1 MTDAAHPSNEPMRS
15 IDPADSDPQAT
26 YYLLNSVVV
35 PRPIAWVSTLAA
47 DGTAN
52 LAPHSFCTV
61 AGTQPPTLAF
71 TSIGEKHTV
80 ANVRATGDF
89 VFHVVDY
96 AITERMNITAANAP
110 ADVSEFE
117 LAGLEQTA
125 SAKVRSPRVVG
136 APVAMECVLDRII
149 DVGHSRMVL
158 GTVVQLHIAERLFD
172 ERDRVDPGRL
182 DAVARMGGA
191 TYATTRDRF
200 DLTRPSYD
208 DLRVDPATAAD

>member
-1 MTDAAHPSNEPMRS
+1 M
-15 IDPADSDPQAT
+15 
-26 YYLLNSVVV
+26 VV
-35 PRPIAWVSTLAA
+35 PRPIAWVSTIAA

-125 SAKVRSPRVVG
+125 SSKVRSPRVVG

-149 DVGHSRMVL
+149 EVGHSRMVL

-172 ERDRVDPGRL
+172 ARDRVDPGRL

-200 DLTRPSYD
+200 DLTRPVYD
-208 DLRVDPATAAD
+208 DLRAD

>member
-1 MTDAAHPSNEPMRS
+1 MTDAAPLTDEPMRS

-35 PRPIAWVSTLAA
+35 PRPIAWVSTIAA

-125 SAKVRSPRVVG
+125 SSKVRSPRVVG

-149 DVGHSRMVL
+149 EVGHSRMVL

-172 ERDRVDPGRL
+172 ARDRVDPGRL

-200 DLTRPSYD
+200 DLTRPVYD
-208 DLRVDPATAAD
+208 DLRAD